1 MLAEQCFRF
10 DTNQE
15 PETLLESITLDKTI
29 EEIAKLLGVRVVYK
43 YI

>member
-1 MLAEQCFRF
+1 MMVDYL
-10 DTNQE
+10 NHNIYVI
-15 PETLLESITLDKTI
+15 LNKTI